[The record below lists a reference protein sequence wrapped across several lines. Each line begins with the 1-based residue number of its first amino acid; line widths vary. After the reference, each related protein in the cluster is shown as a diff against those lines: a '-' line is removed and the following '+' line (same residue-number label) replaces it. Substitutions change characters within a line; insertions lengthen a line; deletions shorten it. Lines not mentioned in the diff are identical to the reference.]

1 MCHYAFRLEISG
13 LVQGVGFRPLAY
25 KIASELGLCG
35 RVRNVGFGVELIL
48 FCEQSELDEFIIKLK
63 NSLPVLA
70 RIDDLKITTIK
81 SPKNEGFIIET
92 SAGDAKSTPILSDF
106 SLCAKCQKEFYDP
119 QNPRYLYPFIT
130 CTHCGPRFS
139 IIKALPYDRANTTMA
154 DFKMC
159 AFCKKEFQNPHNR
172 RFHAQ
177 PISCPECKIPV
188 FLKDKAGKI
197 LARENEAFARAA
209 ALLWDGKILAIKGM
223 CGFHLMCD
231 ALNEEALNAL
241 RVRKNRPQKPL
252 ALMCKDM
259 KEAKN
264 LAFIDE
270 EEEGLLLSKES
281 PIVLLRAKKPLSL
294 ISNNG
299 KIGIMLASTPF
310 HLLLFEYFKGPLV
323 ATSAN
328 LSGESI
334 IYDDEILQN
343 KLSGVFDFILSHK
356 RKIHNPSDD
365 SLAQIFDKRAMFLR
379 TGRALKPSYMKYEGK
394 IEGKFLALG
403 SELKNEFVIF
413 YKNKLLLSGYIGDL
427 KGVDTQ
433 ERFFKLLHFYQKNYD
448 LKFEQILCDAHPHFH
463 HTKSFEKP
471 LKIQHHYAH
480 FCAAYFEFRQH
491 FKKDEKALGFIF
503 DGTGYG
509 DDGGIW
515 GGELF
520 FANLKEYAR
529 VGHFANFKLIN
540 ADIKN
545 VQNLALSLIWHYDLE
560 AEASEFLSQIPVKKI
575 ANLKKIYTH
584 SSLKS
589 SSLGRI
595 IDGFGAIVFGE
606 EKISY
611 EAQIGL
617 LCEEFYD
624 EDLNFTYTLK
634 MMGGEIDFSE
644 VILGALKDEKS
655 RAVTGFFNALANF
668 IVHFSQDFKEKE
680 GENVKI
686 LLSGGV
692 FQNKTLLQILK
703 RRGLEFFVPL
713 QYPCND
719 SSIAL
724 GQMVHFLETKMQ

>member
-1 MCHYAFRLEISG
+1 MCHCAFKLEFSG

-35 RVRNVGFGVELIL
+35 RVKNAGFGVELIL
-48 FCEQSELDEFIIKLK
+48 FCKQIELDEFIIKFK
-63 NSLPVLA
+63 NSLPALA

-92 SAGDAKSTPILSDF
+92 SANDAKSTPILSDF
-106 SLCAKCQKEFYDP
+106 SLCAQCQNEFYDP

-159 AFCKKEFQNPHNR
+159 DFCKKEFQNPLNR

-188 FLKDKAGKI
+188 FLKDRAGKI
-197 LARENEAFARAA
+197 LARDNEAFARAA
-209 ALLWDGKILAIKGM
+209 VLLREGKILAVKGM

-231 ALNEEALNAL
+231 ALNEKALNAL

-270 EEEGLLLSKES
+270 EEEGLLLSKEA
-281 PIVLLRAKKPLSL
+281 PIVLLRAKKPLNF
-294 ISNNG
+294 ISNTN

-334 IYDDEILQN
+334 IYEDEILQN
-343 KLSGVFDFILSHK
+343 KLSSVFDFILSYE
-356 RKIHNPSDD
+356 REIYNPSDD
-365 SLAQIFDKRAMFLR
+365 SLAQIFDKKAMFLR
-379 TGRALKPSYMKYEGK
+379 TGRALKPSYVKYDGK
-394 IEGKFLALG
+394 IDENFLALG

-463 HTKSFEKP
+463 YAKNFEKP

-480 FCAAYFEFRQH
+480 FCAAYFEFREH

-509 DDGGIW
+509 DDGSIW

-520 FANLKEYAR
+520 YANLKEYER

-540 ADIKN
+540 VDIKN

-560 AEASEFLSQIPVKKI
+560 KEACAFLSQIPAKKLT
-575 ANLKKIYTH
+575 NLKKIYAN
-584 SSLKS
+584 SSLKT

-595 IDGFGAIVFGE
+595 IDGFGAIVFGV

-624 EDLNFTYTLK
+624 EDLNFSYTLK
-634 MMGGEIDFSE
+634 MRGWEIDFSE

-655 RAVTGFFNALANF
+655 RAVTGFLNALADF
-668 IVHFSQDFKEKE
+668 IFHFSQNFKEKE
-680 GENVKI
+680 GGNVKI

-724 GQMVHFLETKMQ
+724 GQMVHFLATKMC